1 MTATVEQI
9 ESWIVDVPTIRPHK
23 LSMTTM
29 GCQSLVI
36 VRLTRSDGICG
47 IGEATTIGGLSYGVE
62 SPEAILSA
70 ITHYLTP
77 LLKGQPADN
86 LNALTARMNGAIKG
100 NTFAKSAIETAL
112 LDAQGKALGLPVSA
126 LLGGALQTALP
137 VLWTLASGDTAKD
150 IAEGEKLLAEGRHRA
165 FKLKIGA
172 RELATD
178 LRHTRAIVEALG
190 DRASIRVDVNQ
201 AWDAATGAKGCRELA
216 AMGVDLIEQP
226 VSAHDNAALV
236 RLSQQIE
243 TAILAD
249 EAVATAYD
257 GYQLAQQGFT
267 GAYALKIAKAGG
279 PNSVLALA
287 RVAQAAGIGLYGGT
301 MLEGTVGT
309 VASLHAWSTLPLQWG
324 TEMFGPLLL
333 KDDIVSVPL
342 TFADGQVRCRKR
354 RALASSWMKT
364 NCIFIPASRSGEQE
378 KKMLFK
384 VEMTV
389 NIPPGFPAN
398 EAEEIKQREKA
409 YSQQLQREGKWRHI
423 WRVAGLYANV
433 SIFDVQDAEELHQIL
448 MGLPLYPFMAI
459 KVEALCRHP
468 SSIRDDDR

>member
-1 MTATVEQI
+1 MDVGTKSYISHQEQKMTATIEQI

-201 AWDAATGAKGCRELA
+201 AWDAATGAKGCRELTDLRHTRAIVEALGDRASIRVDVNQAWDAATGAKGCRELA

-236 RLSQQIE
+236 RFSQQIE

-342 TFADGQVRCRKR
+342 TFADGQV
-354 RALASSWMKT
+354 ALPQT
-364 NCIFIPASRSGEQE
+364 PG
-378 KKMLFK
+378 LG
-384 VEMTV
+384 VELD
-389 NIPPGFPAN
+389 
-398 EAEEIKQREKA
+398 EDK
-409 YSQQLQREGKWRHI
+409 
-423 WRVAGLYANV
+423 
-433 SIFDVQDAEELHQIL
+433 LHFYTRQ
-448 MGLPLYPFMAI
+448 P
-459 KVEALCRHP
+459 
-468 SSIRDDDR
+468 